1 MAGYRRDERRGVSL
15 TRASLILIGV
25 GVLWA
30 GGAAGFGIGYK
41 FEQGRTK
48 SAAKSASTKP
58 KGKAKAKAAATQLR
72 LQKERVCLA
81 GQGLHWPKVAGKFAT
96 QLKKPPPGVT
106 TAKYHQALIACYGA
120 SAKGKGAP
128 PTTDGS
134 AAGSG

>member
-25 GVLWA
+25 AVLWA

-48 SAAKSASTKP
+48 SAVKSANTKP
-58 KGKAKAKAAATQLR
+58 KGKTKATAAQVR

-81 GQGLHWPKVAGKFAT
+81 GEGIHWPKVAGKFAT
-96 QLKKPPPGVT
+96 QLKTPPPGIDK
-106 TAKYHQALIACYGA
+106 AKYQKALIACYAA
-120 SAKGKGAP
+120 SAKGKGAT
-128 PTTDGS
+128 PTTGGS